1 MRVGASRDEAEA
13 TPVAPDTGT
22 PRAGTPPPTA
32 LTLRALGLGSL
43 IGALMC
49 LSNLYV
55 GLKTGLAFPAAL
67 IACVVGLGT
76 QRALL
81 KVSPTRFGPAL
92 SLQETSAMQS
102 AASSAGYS
110 TGGTIVTAS
119 VGYLLLAGHH
129 PPVWALLLWTLFGSA
144 LGVVLALPMRRA
156 FIQREPL
163 PFPSGLAAASVARS
177 FHAGDEAGQRGAR
190 ALGMGALG
198 AGLLSFMRDG
208 LQWLPAS
215 LALPGA
221 VLGVPLA
228 GLSFSLDLTL
238 MPLGTGA
245 LVGLRVGASLLLG
258 ALVCFGGL
266 APWMYEQ
273 GLLTQTGFFGVLEWS
288 MWPGAALVTSA
299 SFTHLL
305 LQRGLLRRTF
315 GSLLGTS
322 RVPDEAPD
330 AAGAEVPRS
339 WFLAGVTLLS
349 LGLVTVGAV
358 AFGIPFPLG
367 LLGVLLSFAFAAV
380 ACRAT
385 GETDMTPSGPL
396 GQVAQLAF
404 GVLMPGNTLANAMA
418 ASLSGNIAASSA
430 DLLTDVKAGYLL
442 GVRSRQTFLA
452 QLCGC
457 IVGSALIVPVFYLL
471 VPDVSAITE
480 ERFPAPAGFFVAG
493 VARVLSAGLGSLTV
507 AARWG
512 ALVGALLGVVLVLL
526 ERFAPERARRFIPS
540 PIALGLAFA
549 LPASMSLSI
558 FLGAVAAALLARTR
572 PAFAEATTVPLASGL
587 IAGESLVS
595 LVTLLVLSA
604 PS

>member
-1 MRVGASRDEAEA
+1 MRAGAARDEAEA
-13 TPVAPDTGT
+13 TPLSTGT
-22 PRAGTPPPTA
+22 EAPRAEAPPPA
-32 LTLRALGLGSL
+32 LTVRALGLGGL

-67 IACVVGLGT
+67 IACVVGLGA
-76 QRALL
+76 QRALMR
-81 KVSPTRFGPAL
+81 VSPSRFGPAL

-129 PPVWALLLWTLFGSA
+129 PPAWALLLWTLLGSA
-144 LGVVLALPMRRA
+144 LGVVLALPMQRA
-156 FIQREPL
+156 FIRREPL
-163 PFPSGLAAASVARS
+163 PFPSGMAAASVARS
-177 FHAGDEAGQRGAR
+177 FHAGDDAGRRGAR
-190 ALGMGALG
+190 ALGVGALV
-198 AGLLSFMRDG
+198 AGVLSFARDG
-208 LQWLPAS
+208 LQFLPAT
-215 LALPGA
+215 LALPGTL
-221 VLGVPLA
+221 LGVPLA
-228 GLSFSLDLTL
+228 ELSFSLDLTL

-245 LVGLRVGASLLLG
+245 LVGLRVGVSMLLG

-266 APWMYEQ
+266 APWLHAHGM
-273 GLLTQTGFFGVLEWS
+273 LPQTGFFGILEWS

-315 GSLLGTS
+315 GLLLGPGRT
-322 RVPDEAPD
+322 PDEVPD
-330 AAGAEVPRS
+330 AADVPRS
-339 WFLAGVTLLS
+339 WFLTGVVLLS

-367 LLGVLLSFAFAAV
+367 LLGVLLSFALAAV

-385 GETDMTPSGPL
+385 GETDMTPTGPL
-396 GQVAQLAF
+396 GQVAQLFF

-418 ASLSGNIAASSA
+418 SSLSGNIASSSA
-430 DLLTDVKAGYLL
+430 DLLTDVKAGHLL
-442 GVRSRQTFLA
+442 GVRPRQTFLA
-452 QLCGC
+452 QLWGC
-457 IVGSALIVPVFYLL
+457 VVGSLLIVPVFYLL
-471 VPDVSAITE
+471 VPDASAITE
-480 ERFPAPAGFFVAG
+480 DRFPAPAGFFVAG
-493 VARVLSAGLGSLTV
+493 VARVLSGGVGHLPA

-512 ALVGALLGVVLVLL
+512 VLGGALLGVGLVLL
-526 ERFAPERARRFIPS
+526 ERFAPEPVRRFVPS

-549 LPASMSLSI
+549 LPASISLSI
-558 FLGAVAAALLARTR
+558 FLGAVAAALLARAK
-572 PAFAEATTVPLASGL
+572 PALAEAATVPLASGL

-595 LVTLLVLSA
+595 LLALLVLGALS
-604 PS
+604 